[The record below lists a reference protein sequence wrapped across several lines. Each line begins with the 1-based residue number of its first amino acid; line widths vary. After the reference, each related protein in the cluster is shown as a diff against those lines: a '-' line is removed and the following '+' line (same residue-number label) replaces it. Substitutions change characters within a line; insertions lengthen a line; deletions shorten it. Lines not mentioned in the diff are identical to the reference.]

1 MSAPSFPV
9 AKLRKKF
16 SQESGDCSLIT
27 VCQGCTGSCFLLVK
41 SKKVKGT
48 PQFAYQEPSDVVFLA
63 SSLIIR
69 KYTATVDISSH
80 LNSWIISITA
90 ELLLMQV

>member
-1 MSAPSFPV
+1 MPGLYGV
-9 AKLRKKF
+9 
-16 SQESGDCSLIT
+16 
-27 VCQGCTGSCFLLVK
+27 LLFVG
-41 SKKVKGT
+41 KVKKGKRY
-48 PQFAYQEPSDVVFLA
+48 PPVCLPGAFRCCFLA